1 MCIELTGQ
9 MSFYDS
15 PDIWCGRT
23 SQEHSAAENPRE
35 QTSELSWRKL
45 PAWSN
50 LTLMFLCLPNGKRR
64 ESSSATDTVSLG
76 GFTTHSTSVY
86 RRGEEESPWSR
97 TLMGIPLPT
106 SYLSELNVGESP
118 IHPIESHLTDVLE
131 TDAEY
136 GKVSA
141 GERDARK
148 SVRRDR
154 RVSADLGRNPR
165 QRHGEMGFRDR
176 GFPHRRNEISLRG
189 GLV

>member
-23 SQEHSAAENPRE
+23 SEVPLARQEKDSPRE
-35 QTSELSWRKL
+35 QTSESCWRKL

-50 LTLMFLCLPNGKRR
+50 QPLMFLSLPNGKRR

-76 GFTTHSTSVY
+76 GFTTRSIGY

-97 TLMGIPLPT
+97 TLTGIPLPT

-131 TDAEY
+131 TDADSRY
-136 GKVSA
+136 DLSAKACQGIINRSANRGKQLPGMLKTA
-141 GERDARK
+141 LEQTIAR
-148 SVRRDR
+148 
-154 RVSADLGRNPR
+154 A
-165 QRHGEMGFRDR
+165 
-176 GFPHRRNEISLRG
+176 
-189 GLV
+189 